1 MDVYRAVAW
10 LGWVPNLVIAELMI
24 WNYSRQAKKRIQI
37 ARDLNAANASNT

>member
-10 LGWVPNLVIAELMI
+10 LGWVPNLIVGELLI

-37 ARDLNAANASNT
+37 ARDLNASKASDT